1 MQPIIHKAA
10 IVLELN
16 PVSAGI
22 SPGDRATLS
31 VNTDSSVS
39 VFIERPSRLPFGF
52 GKPRIFPVGKL
63 GVRASEILL
72 PALERKAELR
82 VRVVEVEPAHIS
94 PSGQATVCIS
104 VWGNV
109 ADLDRQRSSYGIFSS
124 SKINDPMPPR
134 R

>member
-31 VNTDSSVS
+31 VNADSSVS

-52 GKPRIFPVGKL
+52 GKPRILPAGKL
-63 GVRASEILL
+63 GVLASEILL

-82 VRVVEVEPAHIS
+82 VRIVEVEPAHVS
-94 PSGQATVCIS
+94 PSGRAAVFIS

-109 ADLDRQRSSYGIFSS
+109 ADLDRQRLSSKIFSS